1 MGLHIRTILQKLI
14 SFILRRSRSGL
25 AFYEDQHWEF
35 SPAESGVIPG
45 APPSPDHPLE
55 RRIVYGFTGVLVSIT
70 GGLGNSLVVANLPY
84 LQGALGLNLSEIA
97 WLPTVY
103 LITSSITGFI
113 LIKYRQQ
120 FGMRSFCIVFLMLY
134 AVTVFAHL
142 FVNSMA
148 SAIAVRAASG
158 ISGAAL
164 TVLGVFYISQAMPLK
179 YRQTAVALGI
189 GLPQLALPIARLF
202 PISGLALSNWRGI
215 YLFELGLSLLAL
227 AAVLYVRLPP
237 NKREQVFEKL
247 DALTFGFYACAIAC
261 FGSAVGMGTYFWWTE
276 TPWIGWLLA
285 ISAPCMA
292 AALCIE
298 YCRAKPLIDVR
309 WLGKFALL
317 RFAVVTVIARIVFSE
332 QTTGAIGF
340 LRNFGLTNDDIRPLS
355 VCILLAAFLGVVVGA
370 IAAGPTRLT
379 PLVMMAVGLVAVAS
393 FMDTSVSDLTRAP
406 QLMFTQG
413 LIAFATT
420 VFIGPSFLF
429 GLSKVLAEGGSKM
442 TSFIALFGITQS
454 LGSLIGIAF
463 VQTSVLVSQQ
473 YHMQSLAAQLAR
485 YNPLV
490 SSEIARF
497 SHQLLSTL
505 QDPTL
510 RAAEGVSALSQQAL
524 IEAQVSAYVDVFSII
539 SVLAALVSLFLL
551 GVILHDW
558 LTKPAF
564 EKVPQ

>member
-1 MGLHIRTILQKLI
+1 MRIVLQKLM
-14 SFILRRSRSGL
+14 SFIRHRSRSGI
-25 AFYEDQHWEF
+25 AFYDDQNWEF
-35 SPAESGVIPG
+35 SEAESGVIPG
-45 APPSPDHPLE
+45 APPSPDHPLA
-55 RRIVYGFTGVLVSIT
+55 RRIVYGFTGVLVAIT
-70 GGLGNSLVVANLPY
+70 GGLGNALVVANLPY

-120 FGMRSFCIVFLMLY
+120 FGIRSFCIVFLMLY
-134 AVTVFAHL
+134 AATVFAHL
-142 FVNSMA
+142 FVDSMA

-164 TVLGVFYISQAMPLK
+164 TVLGVFYINQSLPIQ

-189 GLPQLALPIARLF
+189 GLPQLALPLARLF
-202 PISGLALSNWRGI
+202 PISGLALSNWHGI
-215 YLFELGLSLLAL
+215 YLFELGLSLLSL

-237 NKREQVFEKL
+237 NKRVKVFETL

-261 FGSAVGMGTYFWWTE
+261 FGAAVGMGSYFWWTD

-292 AALCIE
+292 MALGIE
-298 YCRAKPLIDVR
+298 YCRARPLIDVR
-309 WLGKFALL
+309 WLGKFVLL
-317 RFAVVTVIARIVFSE
+317 RFAIVTIIARIVFSE
-332 QTTGAIGF
+332 QTTGAIGL
-340 LRNFGLTNDDIRPLS
+340 LRGFGLTNDDIRPLS
-355 VCILLAAFLGVVVGA
+355 LCILLAAILGVVVGA

-393 FMDTSVSDLTRAP
+393 FMDTSISDMTRAP
-406 QLMFTQG
+406 QLIVTQS

-454 LGSLIGIAF
+454 LGSLIGVAF
-463 VQTSVLVSQQ
+463 VQTSVLYRQQ
-473 YHMQSLAAQLAR
+473 FHLQSFDAQLAKD
-485 YNPLV
+485 NPLV
-490 SSEIARF
+490 TNEITRL
-497 SHQLLSTL
+497 SHGLASTV

-510 RAAEGVSALSQQAL
+510 RFAESVAALGQRALL
-524 IEAQVSAYVDVFSII
+524 EAQVAAYADVFYII
-539 SVLAALVSLFLL
+539 FILASLVALFLL
-551 GVILHDW
+551 GVILHERLLKTPSD
-558 LTKPAF
+558 KAA
-564 EKVPQ
+564 Q